1 MCVCLYGGGGG
12 GTLGFR
18 GRDGDFSVILGE
30 AFWYKKP

>member
-1 MCVCLYGGGGG
+1 MCVFVWWWGG